1 MGTRTGKRP
10 FSFCIHPHRKAFHV
24 SIRRSCAVPSGRQ
37 RRRFRPPS
45 SASLTSGYGREETRP
60 CISESEGRPP
70 DSRQAAVFRSRNNIR
85 VQKTNDPAGR
95 RGREVH
101 GAGDGTRTREYKLG
115 KLFHFTASWNPNMPS
130 DLAPYKLLSLILPN
144 VLDEILEKRG
154 DFQSARFTL
163 QDAQKPPSRATF
175 D

>member
-1 MGTRTGKRP
+1 MQAGLDVFFAYIPSELAKPRRAHQKSRSPNEPPPVGRSSKLKTGFK
-10 FSFCIHPHRKAFHV
+10 FF
-24 SIRRSCAVPSGRQ
+24 
-37 RRRFRPPS
+37 
-45 SASLTSGYGREETRP
+45 
-60 CISESEGRPP
+60 
-70 DSRQAAVFRSRNNIR
+70 
-85 VQKTNDPAGR
+85 
-95 RGREVH
+95 
-101 GAGDGTRTREYKLG
+101 GAGDGTRTRACELG

>member
-1 MGTRTGKRP
+1 MQERRLRDGVRFCHMERATG
-10 FSFCIHPHRKAFHV
+10 
-24 SIRRSCAVPSGRQ
+24 
-37 RRRFRPPS
+37 
-45 SASLTSGYGREETRP
+45 LE
-60 CISESEGRPP
+60 
-70 DSRQAAVFRSRNNIR
+70 
-85 VQKTNDPAGR
+85 PA
-95 RGREVH
+95 
-101 GAGDGTRTREYKLG
+101 KSWLG